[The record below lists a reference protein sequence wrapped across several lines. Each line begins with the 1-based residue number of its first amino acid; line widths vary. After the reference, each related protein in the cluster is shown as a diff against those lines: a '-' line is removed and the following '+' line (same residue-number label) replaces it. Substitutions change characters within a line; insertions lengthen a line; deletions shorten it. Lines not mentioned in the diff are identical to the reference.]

1 MHPSREFAR
10 VCSQW
15 YDADQD
21 GLLSADDLSGLMGA
35 LVGVPQY
42 FITEMYTALTTR
54 ERPTE
59 ETGPG
64 WSAHQLG
71 TSGPLFTGRP
81 VLQTPRDHQ
90 ETLRPAADAT
100 AAAPA
105 LNTPPVDFTQFIRFN
120 RTM

>member
-59 ETGPG
+59 ASLQDLLMTHPVYRKVFTEYLH
-64 WSAHQLG
+64 S
-71 TSGPLFTGRP
+71 SGL
-81 VLQTPRDHQ
+81 
-90 ETLRPAADAT
+90 ADGNHNGIPNGKANGIYNGYGAT
-100 AAAPA
+100 
-105 LNTPPVDFTQFIRFN
+105 NTKSD
-120 RTM
+120 